1 MPTLYSGFPGRA
13 QGFGL
18 LLLRIAVG
26 ATLLAQA
33 IPHSSDLGD
42 PRPAGVAF
50 GLLALVFG
58 VFLILGLLTR
68 ITAVVI
74 ASLAVGLT
82 WLLLMAP
89 STSTLPNLLLSTNC
103 VVLGIAIVF
112 LGPGALSL
120 DAVLFGRRKVI
131 IPRAAPSHQS

>member
-26 ATLLAQA
+26 TTLLVQA
-33 IPHSSDLGD
+33 FPHTSDLGD
-42 PRPAGVAF
+42 PRPAGVVF
-50 GLLALVFG
+50 GLVALVVG
-58 VFLILGLLTR
+58 VFLILGFLTR
-68 ITAVVI
+68 FTAVVI

-89 STSTLPNLLLSTNC
+89 STSTLPNLLLSTNA

-112 LGPGALSL
+112 LGPGAWSL

>member
-26 ATLLAQA
+26 TTLLVQA
-33 IPHSSDLGD
+33 FPHTSDLGD
-42 PRPAGVAF
+42 PRPAGVVF
-50 GLLALVFG
+50 GLLALVVG
-58 VFLILGLLTR
+58 VFLILGFLTR
-68 ITAVVI
+68 FTAVVI

-89 STSTLPNLLLSTNC
+89 STSTLPNLLLSTNA